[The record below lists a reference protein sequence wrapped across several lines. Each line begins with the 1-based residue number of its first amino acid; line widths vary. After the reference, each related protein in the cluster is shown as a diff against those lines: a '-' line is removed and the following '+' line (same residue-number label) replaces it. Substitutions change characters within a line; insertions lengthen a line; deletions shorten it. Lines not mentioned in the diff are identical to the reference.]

1 MRSTNPHEDLKAADH
16 TVQRGDLDHH
26 SFDVAMDISEA
37 SPLHPVQVE
46 GCAVLLQELDCRWKD
61 VARKCC
67 GHAAEIG
74 LPRVE
79 LPHVRGGP

>member
-74 LPRVE
+74 LPRAE